1 VRQSIPK
8 PLGVDKCIPI
18 CYNYTTDATYTTTR
32 NTIMQ
37 IVKYRNMTIATFDTI
52 EEAELFTGTNPEKDY
67 VIEEVG
73 GDDPSDLDAHR
84 QTVRSTEWKAAK
96 ARLTAFENKYGRS
109 YNPD

>member
-1 VRQSIPK
+1 
-8 PLGVDKCIPI
+8 
-18 CYNYTTDATYTTTR
+18 
-32 NTIMQ
+32 MQ

-84 QTVRSTEWKAAK
+84 QRLHARCAHAYQVTGTVRSTEWKAAK